1 VSVSRPGGR
10 AERVRRS
17 ALEAAL
23 EELVDNGFTGVTM
36 ENVAQRASV
45 HKTTLYRRW
54 GTVQALIVDALEPTL
69 AHWAVPDTGS
79 LRGDLE
85 AIALELVRTFAD
97 PELRAIPEAVVVGAM
112 RSADTVEALRGFYA
126 DRLGRAAVVVER
138 AVERGELPV
147 GTDSVEVLRA
157 TCAPVFLRVFITR
170 EPVDEAVARRA
181 VDAALAAAAA
191 GVFAAG

>member
-1 VSVSRPGGR
+1 MSASRPGGR
-10 AERVRRS
+10 TERVRRS

-23 EELVDNGFTGVTM
+23 EELIDKGFTGVTM
-36 ENVAQRASV
+36 ENVALRASV

-54 GTVQALIVDALEPTL
+54 GTVQALIVEALEPTL
-69 AHWAVPDTGS
+69 ARWAVPDTGS

-112 RSADTVEALRGFYA
+112 RSADTVEALRTFYA
-126 DRLGRAAVVVER
+126 DRLGRAAVVVRR
-138 AVERGELPV
+138 AVERGELPA
-147 GTDSVEVLRA
+147 GTDPVEVLRA

-170 EPVDEAVARRA
+170 EPVDEAVAHRA

-191 GVFAAG
+191 GVFAG